1 MNVVVLLLLIVV
13 VIPVLLVMLHYV
25 YELSKSL
32 LRDKKYNRSFKKI
45 ISKSGLIIVPFFVD
59 NEQYNFFIDTG
70 ASKSVIDKSFA
81 SKFNLKEAKGYSMY
95 GFTGESKKLEM
106 ANVTLRYVDHYF
118 NNNFIVSDLTGLK
131 NKIMKKSGI
140 EIVGAIGNDILTDN
154 SINID
159 FNDKRIYL

>member
-1 MNVVVLLLLIVV
+1 MNVVVLLLLVV
-13 VIPVLLVMLHYV
+13 VIIPVLLIMLHYV

-81 SKFNLKEAKGYSMY
+81 SKFNIKEAKGYSMY
-95 GFTGESKKLEM
+95 GFTGESRKLEM

-131 NKIMKKSGI
+131 NKIMKKSGV